1 MARGVF
7 IPVRLITAGGMA
19 AVAAAIPI
27 MERYVMTSRKP
38 FVAGN
43 WKMNNVVDEALAL
56 VEGLKPLVSQADAVD
71 IAVCPPYTALYP
83 VGKALAGSNIQ
94 LGGQNVYVKESG
106 AYTGEISPKMLLD
119 VGCAWTII
127 GHSERRHILGE
138 DDAFLNEKLRFALAS
153 GLKVM
158 FCIGELLEERKGGE
172 MNAVLERQVVA
183 GLDGLDAAALANVVI
198 AYEPVWAIGTGETA
212 TPEQAEEAHVFVR
225 SLVAKNFG
233 DDAAAAMRIQYGG
246 SVKPDNA
253 ADLIAKEN
261 VDGFLVGGAAL
272 KADGFAAIINACL

>member
-1 MARGVF
+1 M
-7 IPVRLITAGGMA
+7 TA
-19 AVAAAIPI
+19 
-27 MERYVMTSRKP
+27 RKP

-43 WKMNNVVDEALAL
+43 WKMNNLVDESLAL
-56 VEGLKPLVSQADAVD
+56 VEALKPLVADAAAVD
-71 IAVCPPYTALYP
+71 IAVCPAYTALYP

-119 VGCAWTII
+119 VGCTWTII

-138 DDAFLNEKLRFALAS
+138 DDALLNEKLRFALAS

-158 FCIGELLEERKGGE
+158 FCIGELLEERKGGQME
-172 MNAVLERQVVA
+172 AVLERQVVK
-183 GLDGLDAAALANVVI
+183 GLEGLSAADLENVVI

-225 SLVAKNFG
+225 GIVAKTHG
-233 DDAAAAMRIQYGG
+233 DEVAAGMRIQYGG

-253 ADLIAKEN
+253 AKLIANEN

-272 KADGFAAIINACL
+272 TADSFAAIINACA